1 VSVSVAMTVAA
12 MRVRMTLQQ
21 ESAGPTGEI
30 SHTYVMV
37 VSAHSEHTE
46 QVHSQAK
53 GADEQQLTGIH
64 FRRVEAGTD
73 GQHFESIGSRKEWH
87 THSLDRLE
95 HDKYRDQDEEDSVSK
110 PRQRFDPPISVGE
123 PLIGGP
129 SRHHRCYQSDGN
141 GHAIKRHM
149 YR

>member
-1 VSVSVAMTVAA
+1 MSVSMTMTT
-12 MRVRMTLQQ
+12 MRVRMSLQQ
-21 ESAGPTGEI
+21 GSADPTSGV

-37 VSAHSEHTE
+37 VSTHSEHTE

-73 GQHFESIGSRKEWH
+73 SQHREQIYPRKENH
-87 THSLDRLE
+87 IHSLDRLE
-95 HDKYRDQDEEDSVSK
+95 HDKYRNQDEEDSVSK
-110 PRQRFDPPISVGE
+110 PGQRFDPPVSIGE

-129 SRHHRCYQSDGN
+129 SRHHRRYQSDSN
-141 GHAIKRHM
+141 SHAIKRHM